1 MKFFSTKNFEF
12 EVVKYKKF
20 FNRRARKFHF
30 TNYKRKYK
38 KVFNLRTIKK
48 YFRSWS
54 FLGKNIRNFFQG
66 KILRL
71 GL

>member
-1 MKFFSTKNFEF
+1 MKFFSRKNFEF

-38 KVFNLRTIKK
+38 KVFNLRAI
-48 YFRSWS
+48 Y
-54 FLGKNIRNFFQG
+54 GNIRNFFG
-66 KILRL
+66 A
-71 GL
+71 GLF